1 MARHL
6 AAASSVINS
15 TRARS
20 AFGTI
25 IEFADVENAKCV
37 GCDNSEKEKGER
49 GGVAVGAKSSTQQ

>member
-1 MARHL
+1 MTRHL

-25 IEFADVENAKCV
+25 IEFVDVEYAKCV

-49 GGVAVGAKSSTQQ
+49 GGEAVGTRSSTEQ